1 MRSVTSYRK
10 HIRVKSDAT
19 KRMFETA
26 YGSFPGIEEI
36 IDSQPSDDDAYD
48 YLQKCINGMHERSN
62 SLSTIKIYF
71 GQVKQYLHFRG
82 IKLNPIDIKQSL
94 NFPKPHREEMRPL
107 GLPAFQTIL
116 KNCSRKKEMLY
127 LAQSS
132 SGMRIGEMLQLR
144 KSDVHTNLTR
154 LLVRI
159 PAKYTKTGMA
169 RTTFLSSE
177 AAKMVMPR
185 LDKIDDGDL
194 VFGTGCALSH
204 GVSSEGSYLSK
215 LQKRIG
221 INDKYET
228 NRRNVI
234 TTHTFRAYFITKVS
248 RKDHNLAKFF
258 TGQKGYMLQYDRL
271 SDEEKLALYVEI
283 EPSLLVSDKARDR
296 ERIRSLENKNEEL
309 KRGSKEI
316 KSKNKDLKKENKDLK
331 KENKDLKRGN
341 KGLAKKVRELEGTT
355 HGATMG
361 QRPDP
366 QSKTEPFSFDPYKDV
381 F

>member
-1 MRSVTSYRK
+1 MRSVTSYRE
-10 HIRVKSDAT
+10 HIRVKASAT
-19 KRMFETA
+19 RRMFETA
-26 YGSFPGIEEI
+26 YGSFPGIEGI
-36 IDSQPSDDDAYD
+36 IDSRPGDDAVYD
-48 YLQKCINGMHERSN
+48 YLQERINDMHERSN
-62 SLSTIKIYF
+62 CLNTIMVYF
-71 GQVKQYLHFRG
+71 GHIRQYLHFRG
-82 IKLNPIDIKQSL
+82 IKLNSIDIKQSL
-94 NFPKPHREEMRPL
+94 NFPKRHMEEMRPL

-132 SGMRIGEMLQLR
+132 SGMRIGEMLQIR
-144 KSDVHTNLTR
+144 KSDVHTHLAR

-169 RTTFLSSE
+169 RTTFLSAE

-185 LDKIDDGDL
+185 LKKIDDSDL

-234 TTHTFRAYFITKVS
+234 TTHTFRAFFITKVS

-258 TGQKGYMLQYDRL
+258 AGQKGYMLQYDRL

-283 EPSLLVSDKARDR
+283 EPSLLVSDKARDQ
-296 ERIRSLENKNEEL
+296 ERIRRLESENEEL
-309 KRGSKEI
+309 KRGSKEL
-316 KSKNKDLKKENKDLK
+316 KSKNKDLKREV
-331 KENKDLKRGN
+331 KDLKRWN

-366 QSKTEPFSFDPYKDV
+366 QLKTEPFSFDPYKDV

>member
-1 MRSVTSYRK
+1 M
-10 HIRVKSDAT
+10 
-19 KRMFETA
+19 
-26 YGSFPGIEEI
+26 
-36 IDSQPSDDDAYD
+36 
-48 YLQKCINGMHERSN
+48 
-62 SLSTIKIYF
+62 
-71 GQVKQYLHFRG
+71 
-82 IKLNPIDIKQSL
+82 
-94 NFPKPHREEMRPL
+94 
-107 GLPAFQTIL
+107 
-116 KNCSRKKEMLY
+116 
-127 LAQSS
+127 
-132 SGMRIGEMLQLR
+132 
-144 KSDVHTNLTR
+144 
-154 LLVRI
+154 
-159 PAKYTKTGMA
+159 
-169 RTTFLSSE
+169 
-177 AAKMVMPR
+177 
-185 LDKIDDGDL
+185 
-194 VFGTGCALSH
+194 
-204 GVSSEGSYLSK
+204 
-215 LQKRIG
+215 QKRIG

>member
-1 MRSVTSYRK
+1 MS
-10 HIRVKSDAT
+10 
-19 KRMFETA
+19 
-26 YGSFPGIEEI
+26 
-36 IDSQPSDDDAYD
+36 
-48 YLQKCINGMHERSN
+48 
-62 SLSTIKIYF
+62 
-71 GQVKQYLHFRG
+71 
-82 IKLNPIDIKQSL
+82 
-94 NFPKPHREEMRPL
+94 
-107 GLPAFQTIL
+107 
-116 KNCSRKKEMLY
+116 
-127 LAQSS
+127 
-132 SGMRIGEMLQLR
+132 
-144 KSDVHTNLTR
+144 
-154 LLVRI
+154 
-159 PAKYTKTGMA
+159 
-169 RTTFLSSE
+169 
-177 AAKMVMPR
+177 PR
-185 LDKIDDGDL
+185 LKKIGDSDL
-194 VFGTGCALSH
+194 VFSIHNDPKGN
-204 GVSSEGSYLSK
+204 VSLESKYLDDI
-215 LQKRIG
+215 QKKMG
-221 INDKYET
+221 ISDKYET
-228 NRRNVI
+228 NGRNVI
-234 TTHTFRAYFITKVS
+234 TTHSFRAFFITKVS

-331 KENKDLKRGN
+331 KENKDLKKENKDLKRGN